1 LEWSTVNDLF
11 MMVLGACRLR
21 VFQVRVGAKREQM
34 TFGFYPTLA
43 GSFT

>member
-1 LEWSTVNDLF
+1 
-11 MMVLGACRLR
+11 MALGTCRLG
-21 VFQVRVGAKREQM
+21 VFQVRVGAKWEQM